1 MDEDLKRYLDGME
14 ARQVERLNNGVERVL
29 DRLTKIEVGLRDLDT
44 KHDGTRAMVIALP
57 ATVLK
62 AIEEPMLRRL
72 RDIEERVTR
81 LEKKD
86 GGVGPGE

>member
-1 MDEDLKRYLDGME
+1 MDEELKRYLDAME

-44 KHDGTRAMVIALP
+44 KHDGTRGMVIALP

-86 GGVGPGE
+86 GAA